1 MELKTNSAVILKE
14 IMRRKITLVQ
24 AAREVGISSST
35 FTFLMRADR
44 KVRVDT
50 AGKLRAVFGDDAVTL
65 SKEE

>member
-14 IMRRKITLVQ
+14 LMRRKITLAQ
-24 AAREVGISSST
+24 AARLTGISQAT
-35 FTFLMRADR
+35 FTFLIRADR